1 MSSCLPS
8 MASSEADGSQPPTED
23 TPPVQEEHVTTRI
36 PAQPLADPHTYHHDP
51 RAASESIRESAER
64 SIPKPTWLISKKLA
78 PSSSVG
84 TNRRSISC
92 ANPARPCASQEP
104 PNASPPLHD
113 ASSAPAGYRPP
124 AERSG
129 KRKAA
134 EELRRAAAAAMGR
147 GRPMFID
154 VDESS
159 KIMRNSEE
167 SHAAALASQ
176 RRRVTVAGGEACE
189 AGLPKR
195 ARTAAATTSD
205 DSNRD
210 THIRFSRRRKIGALP
225 AASSSVSG
233 IKGKGV
239 CATSAASGVTRTPR
253 AAANSNSCGLG
264 LLGVVNQEVPSVPH
278 GGTIHF
284 SAPHGAT
291 PLGETAAPSQ
301 ETARADAE
309 PATMPVSGD
318 KTADETQPTT
328 DAQPMEWAA
337 ASSSGEWTTGN
348 ARPATLEMSAPPQA
362 LPLSEELGFS
372 PDPVPQGW
380 DPSDLMDDDSDSS
393 SGVPLSLLV
402 SPLRNTRK
410 RAFPTEEGPLR
421 SKKGKGKGKGK
432 AKACASEPNDGS
444 SYGDHSEKEASS
456 DTDFGIPVPRRK
468 LVAPATPR
476 LSNSKGKSPKA
487 KTPARIAHVERNTST
502 SPRKRLGAQNPY
514 TSEEDS
520 SDTDVVPQVR
530 IVRINRP
537 RTKSLWR
544 VVKPPK
550 NRARPEQRTVAPSS
564 RPRVWAGVRRRSLL
578 DPCSTTDP
586 QRGRAKMS
594 YWPCSLPSRNTRT
607 VLHGKVSKTLRS
619 YSQGRKATL
628 GWAGGTKTLGRAAK
642 SSSQSFAKPTLFS
655 PILRTS
661 PPSQLPRTRPPT
673 EGTQLRMH
681 SLHQTTLPTHSTTME
696 RHPWSQ
702 IPKPT
707 LHLLVRRTPT
717 LRVSA

>member
-1 MSSCLPS
+1 MILAPHLSRYARPRNVPNPKSPVGSDRTNRHPRRPS
-8 MASSEADGSQPPTED
+8 PPAWAPTG
-23 TPPVQEEHVTTRI
+23 
-36 PAQPLADPHTYHHDP
+36 AQFRARTP
-51 RAASESIRESAER
+51 RALTRHKSR
-64 SIPKPTWLISKKLA
+64 
-78 PSSSVG
+78 
-84 TNRRSISC
+84 
-92 ANPARPCASQEP
+92 PALWSTPR
-104 PNASPPLHD
+104 PPLHD
-113 ASSAPAGYRPP
+113 ASSALAGYRPP

-134 EELRRAAAAAMGR
+134 EEPRRAAAAAMGR

-154 VDESS
+154 VDEGM
-159 KIMRNSEE
+159 KIMRSSEE
-167 SHAAALASQ
+167 SRSAALESQ
-176 RRRVTVAGGEACE
+176 RRRVTIAGGEVCD
-189 AGLPKR
+189 AGHPKR

-210 THIRFSRRRKIGALP
+210 THAWFSRRRKIGELP

-239 CATSAASGVTRTPR
+239 CATSAASGVTRVPR
-253 AAANSNSCGLG
+253 AAANSNSCGPG

-278 GGTIHF
+278 DGTTPF

-318 KTADETQPTT
+318 KTADETRPTT
-328 DAQPMEWAA
+328 NAQPMEWAA
-337 ASSSGEWTTGN
+337 ASSSAEWTTGN
-348 ARPATLEMSAPPQA
+348 ARPATLEVSAPPQA
-362 LPLSEELGFS
+362 LPLSEELGYSGDSF
-372 PDPVPQGW
+372 DPVPQGW

-410 RAFPTEEGPLR
+410 RAFPAEEEPLR

-432 AKACASEPNDGS
+432 AKACASGPNDGS
-444 SYGDHSEKEASS
+444 SYGDDSEKEASS
-456 DTDFGIPVPRRK
+456 DTDFSISVPRREV
-468 LVAPATPR
+468 LASATPR
-476 LSNSKGKSPKA
+476 HSNSKGKSPKA
-487 KTPARIAHVERNTST
+487 KTPARTPHIERDTST
-502 SPRKRLGAQNPY
+502 SPRKRLR
-514 TSEEDS
+514 SEDS

-550 NRARPEQRTVAPSS
+550 NRARSEHRTVAPSS

-578 DPCSTTDP
+578 DARSTADP
-586 QRGRAKMS
+586 QRGRANMS
-594 YWPCSLPSRNTRT
+594 YWLCSLPSRKTRT
-607 VLHGKVSKTLRS
+607 VLHGKVSKTLHS

-642 SSSQSFAKPTLFS
+642 SSSQSFAKPTFLS

-673 EGTQLRMH
+673 EGIQLRMH
-681 SLHQTTLPTHSTTME
+681 SLRQTTPPTHSTTIE
-696 RHPWSQ
+696 RRP
-702 IPKPT
+702 
-707 LHLLVRRTPT
+707 
-717 LRVSA
+717 